1 MLALYRSDRQSEA
14 LDAYRVARRALVE
27 GLGIEPGSALQELE
41 RAILRQEASL
51 ELTTQE
57 RTAVVPVAARSI
69 VLVPRDGGGLDAL
82 VAIGAPLTRRPPR
95 ELILAQL
102 AASDAE
108 LGAVSGRVHERRAA
122 LVAEGVVVRAAA
134 FTSSSPGEDIVR
146 LTSEQDADLLLLDAS
161 LAALEGKALPPDVAA
176 VLAEVLCD
184 IALLVTRDGR

>member
-1 MLALYRSDRQSEA
+1 M
-14 LDAYRVARRALVE
+14 
-27 GLGIEPGSALQELE
+27 
-41 RAILRQEASL
+41 
-51 ELTTQE
+51 
-57 RTAVVPVAARSI
+57 
-69 VLVPRDGGGLDAL
+69 
-82 VAIGAPLTRRPPR
+82 TRRPPR

-176 VLAEVLCD
+176 VLAEVPCD
-184 IALLVTRDGR
+184 IALLVTRDGRSRAAALGQVDDAHPTPAQ

>member
-1 MLALYRSDRQSEA
+1 M
-14 LDAYRVARRALVE
+14 
-27 GLGIEPGSALQELE
+27 
-41 RAILRQEASL
+41 
-51 ELTTQE
+51 
-57 RTAVVPVAARSI
+57 
-69 VLVPRDGGGLDAL
+69 
-82 VAIGAPLTRRPPR
+82 AIGAPLTRRPPR

-108 LGAVSGRVHERRAA
+108 LGAVSSRVHERRAA

-184 IALLVTRDGR
+184 IALLVTREGR